1 MVYACPTMR
10 VLGPGALVIG
20 LLLAACSGGSGET
33 TVIPRVTSVVA
44 ERDIAEG
51 LALTS
56 TTVRVEYDRAL
67 RQAGGPIPLAS
78 RFEFSAPTY
87 GADGRLEDQRV
98 IVQSA
103 AVVEERVVELKVA
116 RLLPAGATLTAL
128 DAAWDT
134 RAEGSSV
141 AGVESGL
148 TPEVVLLAS
157 TAFQT
162 TDPSLFDGSGRE
174 PAAGADDPATV
185 RGALD
190 AHLGLRGATAEVR
203 AAALD
208 VYDARATAIVPDPKL
223 RAALAAL
230 TGTFA
235 EPAVAA
241 LLTGGNCTGL
251 PAARIAFEPP
261 PDAPDL
267 IARVSFDAEGRRI
280 LSVSPLAQGERFEH
294 LMPLLVHEPIH
305 CDQQD
310 GIFEE
315 VAATAFDT
323 FLYLNLISVDPT
335 LAVGGSPL
343 TRELAV
349 DAVAFINSGR
359 LVPES
364 GGILGS
370 AGVANVLPGTSVAF
384 PSFGEFVASA
394 YAAIDV
400 LESPDEALAQAYVEA
415 LAGGVLPPGQA
426 FDLVY
431 LDALLSSV
439 LEPVVVVAAID
450 ALQLV
455 PVG

>member
-1 MVYACPTMR
+1 MVYACRTMR
-10 VLGPGALVIG
+10 LLGPGALVIG
-20 LLLAACSGGSGET
+20 LILAACSGGSGEP

-87 GADGRLEDQRV
+87 GVDGRLEDERV

-141 AGVESGL
+141 VDVESAL

-162 TDPSLFDGSGRE
+162 TDPSLFDESGRE
-174 PAAGADDPATV
+174 PAGADDPATV
-185 RGALD
+185 RAALE
-190 AHLGLRGATAEVR
+190 AHLDLRGAGPEVR

-208 VYDARATAIVPDPKL
+208 VYDSRATTIVPDPKL

-235 EPAVAA
+235 EPAVGA
-241 LLTGGNCTGL
+241 LLTGDNCTGL

-267 IARVSFDAEGRRI
+267 IARVSFDAQGRRI
-280 LSVSPLAQGERFEH
+280 LSVAPLAQGERFEH

-305 CDQQD
+305 CDQRD

-364 GGILGS
+364 GGVLGS
-370 AGVANVLPGTSVAF
+370 AGVANVLPGASVAF

-400 LESPDEALAQAYVEA
+400 LESPDEALAQAYVEI
-415 LAGGVLPPGQA
+415 LAGGVLPTGPA

-439 LEPVVVVAAID
+439 LEPAVVVAAID

-455 PVG
+455 PAG